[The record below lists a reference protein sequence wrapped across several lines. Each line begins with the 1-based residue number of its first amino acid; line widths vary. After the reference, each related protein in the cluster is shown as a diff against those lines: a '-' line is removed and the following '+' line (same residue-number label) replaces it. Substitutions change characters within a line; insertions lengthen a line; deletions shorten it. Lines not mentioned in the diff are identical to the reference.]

1 MNQRY
6 EGSLWAFPGVDTPQN
21 RINET
26 LQSGRGNLAATRGGL
41 HNHWNISLIIDFTT
55 NSPEI
60 EDSPEF
66 TGFELYFS
74 V

>member
-41 HNHWNISLIIDFTT
+41 HNH
-55 NSPEI
+55 
-60 EDSPEF
+60 
-66 TGFELYFS
+66 
-74 V
+74 